1 MVEVTVVKVEKK
13 EVKPFP
19 KLMKSGDGDVVFFTE
34 PTTGMSLLTDGIN
47 EPFYSKNWNMDLF
60 IDYSGELTIKNK

>member
-19 KLMKSGDGDVVFFTE
+19 KLMIAFDGDIVFFTGYE
-34 PTTGMSLLTDGIN
+34 VGISLLKSAGIKHL
-47 EPFYSKNWNMDLF
+47 YLTNWNMDVF
-60 IDYSGELTIKNK
+60 QDYNEELTIKNK